1 LACVTTSPFSTRYAI
16 LFLFVSILPFNGVS
30 RMSRSK
36 NQRRKF
42 TRNEKIFYFLSLLI
56 IVSMVLGSIA
66 ALLAP
71 GI

>member
-1 LACVTTSPFSTRYAI
+1 
-16 LFLFVSILPFNGVS
+16 
-30 RMSRSK
+30 MSRSK